1 MTPPTASVV
10 LKNATNITLAEDIQI
25 EVFHGGTHNL
35 SNGTYTPNILNFT
48 ITGGTVTLGAAR
60 ITFRGNGNS
69 SVSFTATGSTEA
81 LNTALDAATY
91 TSTPNLSGTD
101 VAAISFTCYYGDPYF
116 DDQYEVQGWEPD
128 LPLGLSN
135 VASVTFSIED
145 SALSSTDI
153 ISKITITNVLGKTVF
168 KSNYDNLESSIKINV

>member
-1 MTPPTASVV
+1 MSLWGVCIDNNTGGFDCGCTELFYGGVCGDRVDNPIVTPPTASVV

-35 SNGTYTPNILNFT
+35 PNGTYTPNILNFT

-91 TSTPNLSGTD
+91 TRDTKFIRNRCCS
-101 VAAISFTCYYGDPYF
+101 YF
-116 DDQYEVQGWEPD
+116 IYLLLW
-128 LPLGLSN
+128 
-135 VASVTFSIED
+135 
-145 SALSSTDI
+145 
-153 ISKITITNVLGKTVF
+153 
-168 KSNYDNLESSIKINV
+168 